1 MIIES
6 GVMGDVA
13 NKRVLLGVSGG
24 IAAYKSAELVRLLR
38 REGAEV
44 RVVMTA
50 AATQFITPL
59 TLQALSGHT
68 VHHQLLDETSEAAM
82 SHITLARWAERIVI
96 APATADLLARLA
108 QGQANDLLTTLCL
121 ASEAP
126 LYLAPAMNHKMW
138 QHPATQANCQLLLQR
153 GAQLLGPASG
163 EQACG
168 EVGTGRMVEPAEIVT
183 AVIGSFTPGALTGVK
198 VVVTAGPTREALDP
212 VRYISNRSS
221 GKMGFA
227 VAAAAARAG
236 ATVTLIAGPVS
247 LATPAGVVRI
257 DVVTAEEMYA
267 AVLAAQTACD
277 ILIAAAAVADY
288 RAKTVVPQKIK
299 KSGASLTLELVPNR
313 DILASI
319 TAQSPRPFVVG
330 FAAETERLLENARL
344 KLERKALD
352 VVAANSVVNAASGF
366 EVDHNALTVLWPD
379 GSAELP
385 LMHKTLLAERLIEL
399 IVERYRAK
407 SRS

>member
-1 MIIES
+1 
-6 GVMGDVA
+6 
-13 NKRVLLGVSGG
+13 
-24 IAAYKSAELVRLLR
+24 
-38 REGAEV
+38 
-44 RVVMTA
+44 
-50 AATQFITPL
+50 
-59 TLQALSGHT
+59 
-68 VHHQLLDETSEAAM
+68 
-82 SHITLARWAERIVI
+82 
-96 APATADLLARLA
+96 
-108 QGQANDLLTTLCL
+108 
-121 ASEAP
+121 
-126 LYLAPAMNHKMW
+126 
-138 QHPATQANCQLLLQR
+138 LLQR